1 MSSENIVHPS
11 EIESQLT
18 TIWDSLQGK
27 GKTRACLF
35 NLIIYSNL
43 NKRTDYLY
51 KISQKLIEKFPSRI
65 IFITVDDKAPK
76 GTLKTSVSV
85 MSSESENS
93 ETACDFINV
102 MLSKD
107 SEEKAP
113 FLILPH
119 LLADLPVYLLW
130 SDDPAKND
138 PTGQKLEKL
147 ATRVIF
153 DSESTDHLGDFATA
167 LLKHKEASGADIADL
182 NWARIE
188 GWRVLLAE
196 TFKSREKLEDLNSL
210 TQMKIFYNC
219 KESDFFCHTKIQA
232 LYLQTWIATQMNWEF
247 SKSQKQ
253 EENTH
258 FYYKNGNKEAEL
270 VLIPINIENVAPGRL
285 IRLEI
290 TTEKKDTFHIRR
302 KEDQPHIIDVEY
314 ATPNFCQLP
323 SQFIFDRYESG
334 QTLVKEIFHKGTS
347 NHYIKML
354 NTLSKFEDRDLL

>member
-27 GKTRACLF
+27 GKTRASLF

-43 NKRTDYLY
+43 NTRTDYLY
-51 KISQKLIEKFPSRI
+51 EISQKLIEKFPSRI
-65 IFITVDDKAPK
+65 IFITVDDKAPSE
-76 GTLKTSVSV
+76 TLKTSVSV
-85 MSSESENS
+85 ISSESENS
-93 ETACDFINV
+93 ETACDFINIL
-102 MLSKD
+102 LSKD
-107 SEEKAP
+107 SEERAP

-119 LLADLPVYLLW
+119 LLTDLPIYLLW
-130 SDDPAKND
+130 ADDPSKND

-153 DSESTDHLGDFATA
+153 DSESTDHLGDFASA
-167 LLKHKEASGADIADL
+167 LLKHKDNSGSDIADL

-188 GWRVLLAE
+188 GWRTLLAE
-196 TFKSREKLEDLNSL
+196 TFNSKEKLSDLSTL
-210 TQMKIFYNC
+210 SQMKIFYNC
-219 KESDFFCHTKIQA
+219 TENNFFCHTKIQA

-247 SKSQKQ
+247 TKSKKH

-258 FYYKNGNKEAEL
+258 FYYKNAGKEVELILVPTNKK
-270 VLIPINIENVAPGRL
+270 NVAPGRL
-285 IRLEI
+285 ISIEI
-290 TTEKKDTFHIRR
+290 TTEKKDTFQIKR
-302 KEDQPHIIDVEY
+302 KEDQPHVIDVEY
-314 ATPNFCQLP
+314 STPNFCQLP
-323 SQFIFDRYESG
+323 FQFIFDRYESG

-347 NHYIKML
+347 NHYLKML